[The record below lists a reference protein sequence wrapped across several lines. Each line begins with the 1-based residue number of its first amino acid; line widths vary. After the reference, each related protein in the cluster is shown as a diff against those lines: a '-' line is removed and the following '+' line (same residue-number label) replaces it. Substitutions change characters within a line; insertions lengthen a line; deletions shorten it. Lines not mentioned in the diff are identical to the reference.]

1 MVSWL
6 QEMINIMSFG
16 WVGGERG
23 GVVIQGQ
30 LIISDADAAFV
41 RVREELR
48 VDPLPLVS
56 TLILYHLST
65 L

>member
-1 MVSWL
+1 
-6 QEMINIMSFG
+6 MSFG

-41 RVREELR
+41 RVREEL
-48 VDPLPLVS
+48 
-56 TLILYHLST
+56 
-65 L
+65 